1 MCLNWIVVGISR
13 DWGIGRGRLD
23 RGRIL
28 VLTGTVWF
36 VMATENKKKVRFS
49 IFDKYRRTAQNIAL
63 KYHKKHSKIVIF
75 MAIYNAWKL

>member
-1 MCLNWIVVGISR
+1 MELDMEKQPIWIVFNLICLNWIVVEISR

-36 VMATENKKKVRFS
+36 VMATESPKK
-49 IFDKYRRTAQNIAL
+49 L
-63 KYHKKHSKIVIF
+63 PC
-75 MAIYNAWKL
+75 